1 MARTEKKFGQVN
13 VAPAATYST
22 LVPSSANRRNVLINV
37 TAEAADT
44 LHLVTS
50 SGEISSSAASPS
62 VTATGATLGLTP
74 ITSNRETLITRAYN
88 DIGTR
93 TIYSCVLSGNTPKDG
108 SGTFFSTV
116 VGTASGHSITEL
128 GTAPVGTTGN
138 NAGPNLMVGMYYAT
152 SVARATVA
160 PASTRVY
167 TKPIKFAQDQDKFM
181 FITGGTPSQLNSQTG
196 NDGKLFGVGTHS
208 TRDVWCQASI
218 PAPASTISGVT
229 ITPSTS
235 FHSRTVQRL
244 NRNFVVGVQSTE
256 SGSTISSNSII
267 LMYSYPDS
275 STRTTDTAVQA
286 RASIT
291 TGTMPTTTFIANY
304 MLVDQNQVH
313 GEFAVLNG
321 TIALTDPALFCVTNG
336 SGTGT
341 AVGISS
347 AGFRIV
353 DNSKAGQDAGL
364 AYLTGGYTYPAA
376 PTGVTVPS
384 AEIPTVSVRFSPN
397 GRYLAVAYDRDYSST
412 GDTNS
417 VVVIYTRQPNGTYLH
432 THSSGNKISYRP
444 EHFDAMVWTP
454 DSAGVIVRGT
464 DNKIYAWYPGV
475 AGTGLSYLSVTY
487 SGVYPNTPAFGAQ
500 IDGSSS
506 TSAIAIGSGSS
517 NGGITFFTNQTGKV
531 YGFVYPIYGTASMSG
546 SVVLQA
552 TSSIH
557 HGTHFNIGVAGAV
570 SANNYVNTVINGLPI
585 TANTVTQITGI
596 VLEANERLE
605 VDATTG
611 GRLNVN
617 AYGVEI
623 S

>member
-1 MARTEKKFGQVN
+1 V
-13 VAPAATYST
+13 
-22 LVPSSANRRNVLINV
+22 
-37 TAEAADT
+37 
-44 LHLVTS
+44 
-50 SGEISSSAASPS
+50 
-62 VTATGATLGLTP
+62 
-74 ITSNRETLITRAYN
+74 YN
-88 DIGTR
+88 DTGTR

-108 SGTFFSTV
+108 TGTFFATV

-128 GTAPVGTTGN
+128 GTSPIGTTGN
-138 NAGPNLMVGMYYAT
+138 NAGPNLMVGIYYAT

-160 PASTRVY
+160 PASQRVY
-167 TKPIKFAQDQDKFM
+167 TKPVKFAQDQDKFM

-208 TRDVWCQASI
+208 TRDVWCQASTPG
-218 PAPASTISGVT
+218 PAATISGTT
-229 ITPSTS
+229 ITPGTA

-244 NRNFVVGVQSTE
+244 NRNFVVGVQSTA
-256 SGSTISSNSII
+256 SNSTMSSSSDM

-275 STRTTDTAVQA
+275 STRTADTSVQA
-286 RASIT
+286 RASIS
-291 TGTMPTTTFIANY
+291 TGTMPITTFIANY
-304 MLVDQNQVH
+304 MLVDQNPVH
-313 GEFAVLNG
+313 GEFAALNG
-321 TIALTDPALFCVTNG
+321 TIALTDPTLFCVTNG
-336 SGTGT
+336 SGAGT
-341 AVGISS
+341 AVGVSS

-353 DNSKAGQDAGL
+353 DNSKGAQDGGL

-384 AEIPTVSVRFSPN
+384 AQIPTVSVRFSPN
-397 GRYLAVAYDRDYSST
+397 GKYLAVAYDRDYSST

-417 VVVIYTRQPNGTYLH
+417 VVVIYTRQSNGTYLH

-454 DSAGVIVRGT
+454 DSSGVIVRGI
-464 DNKIYAWYPGV
+464 DDKIYAWYPGV

-500 IDGSSS
+500 IDGNSA
-506 TSAIAIGSGSS
+506 TSAMTIGSGSS
-517 NGGITFFTNQTGKV
+517 NGGITFFTNQTGKL
-531 YGFVYPIYGTASMSG
+531 YGFVYPIYGPSMSG
-546 SVVLQA
+546 GSVLQQ
-552 TSSIH
+552 TQSTH
-557 HGTHFNIGVAGAV
+557 HGTHFNITASGTL
-570 SANNYVNTVINGLPI
+570 SANNYVNTVANGMPI
-585 TANTVTQITGI
+585 ATGGVAQITGI